1 MLSSIYWI
9 LAILVMII
17 LLVNGIYT
25 LVTNIKNEREY
36 NAYKK
41 RQLAT
46 LEALEKEIEIRK
58 GDK

>member
-1 MLSSIYWI
+1 MLSNIYWI
-9 LAILVMII
+9 VAILVM
-17 LLVNGIYT
+17 LVFLINGIYS

>member
-17 LLVNGIYT
+17 LLANGIYT
-25 LVTNIKNEREY
+25 LVTSIKNEREFK
-36 NAYKK
+36 AYKK
-41 RQLAT
+41 RQLET
-46 LEALEKEIEIRK
+46 LIELEKNIEKRK